1 MLQARRTRIDKVSTM
16 QTNGE
21 LRRYVEYRLGIL
33 HTLPQ
38 GWNIVFRP
46 RVTMIQKQ
54 VCHETSDTEAGVPSV
69 GGGRS
74 EWT

>member
-1 MLQARRTRIDKVSTM
+1 MSTM

-21 LRRYVEYRLGIL
+21 LRRYVEYRLGAL

-38 GWNIVFRP
+38 GWNMVFRP

-54 VCHETSDTEAGVPSV
+54 VCHETSDMGAGVPPV
-69 GGGRS
+69 GVGRS
-74 EWT
+74 DWT